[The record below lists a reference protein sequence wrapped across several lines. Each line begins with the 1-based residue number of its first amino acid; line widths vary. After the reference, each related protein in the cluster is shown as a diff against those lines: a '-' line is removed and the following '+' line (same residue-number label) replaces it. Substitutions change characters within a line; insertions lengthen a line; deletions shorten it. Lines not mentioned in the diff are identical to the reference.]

1 MFQGRVV
8 IPGQVRGQGV
18 TRKDGF
24 NVLENF
30 LKEPVSIANK
40 IVCTS
45 AVVGSTTGGMLLQTA
60 IAGVG
65 SPKALLFSRS
75 IDPLAAAGVLLA
87 DVWNGEKLVTI
98 DQLGDEFLAVVRDG
112 VELNVLAD
120 GRVEVLA

>member
-1 MFQGRVV
+1 MGERRVRNAK
-8 IPGQVRGQGV
+8 VRGS
-18 TRKDGF
+18 TP
-24 NVLENF
+24 L
-30 LKEPVSIANK
+30 
-40 IVCTS
+40 
-45 AVVGSTTGGMLLQTA
+45 GSTTGGMLLQTA